1 MNRFI
6 TIVIVIFVIL
16 PTICCFFQPS
26 LSGLDY
32 ISVDCTIFGISLAL
46 ITFLL
51 PLMSSFRNK
60 LMEFDELRIQNDCN
74 QLKEL
79 LQCLERYKACE
90 ETLNNETLQDLIKKT
105 TLLINE
111 TAKRVKKP
119 EFISDTINY
128 MFSGFKSLACC
139 CIISIV
145 VLVIAQEVICSSDMI
160 CQWAY
165 SLLLKV
171 FREDTIKNISNFV
184 IVYLKLSS
192 LSLQLIFLYSS
203 CQNVFQWVKLVKMV

>member
-1 MNRFI
+1 MNRI
-6 TIVIVIFVIL
+6 LSTVILLFVIL
-16 PTICCFFQPS
+16 PAICWCFQPS

-51 PLMSSFRNK
+51 PLLSSFRNK
-60 LMEFDELRIQNDCN
+60 LMEFDEKRILNDCN
-74 QLKEL
+74 QLKGL

-105 TLLINE
+105 THLINE

-119 EFISDTINY
+119 EFMSDTINY
-128 MFSGFKSLACC
+128 MFSGFESLACC

-145 VLVIAQEVICSSDMI
+145 VLVIAQEVIYSSEII
-160 CQWAY
+160 CQWTY
-165 SLLLKV
+165 SLLLNV
-171 FREDTIKNISNFV
+171 FREETIKYISNFV
-184 IVYLKLSS
+184 LVYLKLSS

-203 CQNVFQWVKLVKMV
+203 CQNVFQWVKLVRMV

>member
-16 PTICCFFQPS
+16 PIICCFFQPS

-79 LQCLERYKACE
+79 L
-90 ETLNNETLQDLIKKT
+90 
-105 TLLINE
+105 
-111 TAKRVKKP
+111 
-119 EFISDTINY
+119 
-128 MFSGFKSLACC
+128 
-139 CIISIV
+139 
-145 VLVIAQEVICSSDMI
+145 
-160 CQWAY
+160 
-165 SLLLKV
+165 
-171 FREDTIKNISNFV
+171 
-184 IVYLKLSS
+184 
-192 LSLQLIFLYSS
+192 
-203 CQNVFQWVKLVKMV
+203 